1 MDRIIV
7 LGINGSPRRRGN
19 TYKFVEMVLDSCSE
33 EGAKT
38 ELISLVDYNI
48 EYCTGCSSCF
58 IKGECPIKDDIS
70 KIHEKL
76 FEADGIVF
84 GAPSYECHVP
94 AQTKTF
100 FDRSAFIIHRPQ
112 LIGKFAIALSVEAA
126 IGADITSEYIMGCL
140 IAMGASPVS
149 TLTTTAYGPHI
160 FPEEEKVKKE
170 IKALS
175 QNFINE
181 IIEEKRTHKIEK
193 SFKPSE
199 EMKKIMAKVGK
210 YLKAD
215 YEFWK
220 QKGWLEEIE
229 VIKDI
234 KEERKGGLK
243 IHFETVRDLVQNMPY
258 AFKPENARDIDAV
271 IQFIVDD
278 ENFKGYLVIRDRE
291 CEYYEG
297 EAKNPTTTIITP
309 RDIWLGIVSGKINP
323 VTAMMQRKYRVKG
336 DWKILTKFGKLFG

>member
-1 MDRIIV
+1 VDRIIV

-19 TYKFVEMVLDSCSE
+19 TYKFVEMVLDSCKK

-48 EYCTGCSSCF
+48 KYCTGCNSCF
-58 IKGECPIKDDIS
+58 IQGECPIKDDIPR
-70 KIHEKL
+70 IHEKL
-76 FEADGIVF
+76 FKADGIVF
-84 GAPSYECHVP
+84 GAPSYEWHVP

-100 FDRSAFIIHRPQ
+100 LDRSAFIIHRPQ

-126 IGADITSEYIMGCL
+126 SGADITSEYIMGCL
-140 IAMGASPVS
+140 IAMGASPIG

-160 FPEEEKVKKE
+160 FPEEEKAKKE
-170 IKALS
+170 IEALS
-175 QNFINE
+175 QKFITE

-193 SFKPSE
+193 SFKPPD
-199 EMKKIMAKVGK
+199 EMKKIMANVGRK

-220 QKGWLEEIE
+220 QKGWLEGIE
-229 VIKDI
+229 VI
-234 KEERKGGLK
+234 EERKGEMK
-243 IHFETVRDLVQNMPY
+243 THFETVRDLVQNMPY
-258 AFKPENARDIDAV
+258 VFKPENARNIDAV

-278 ENFKGYLVIRDRE
+278 ENFKGYLVIKD
-291 CEYYEG
+291 CKCKYYEG
-297 EAKNPTTTIITP
+297 KAKNPTTTIITP

-323 VTAMMQRKYRVKG
+323 AIAMMKRKYRVKG
-336 DWKILTKFGKLFG
+336 DWKILTKFSKLFG